1 MGLGDLIKGG
11 ISGILDGVTKGASD
25 IIKDFKADPN
35 KVLDHEEKL
44 LQLKADAENKILDL
58 TEKNYESMLA
68 DTADARNLDIK
79 KQESANASWLSKNVA
94 YMIDIFV
101 LLIWGALTIF
111 LLAKALKIVTI
122 EHGVDLTG
130 VYGIYTG
137 VTAVAMTIIN
147 FHRGSSKS
155 SEDKSK
161 QISDMLNK

>member
-1 MGLGDLIKGG
+1 MPISDLIKK
-11 ISGILDGVTKGASD
+11 GVEDAIGSITNGASS

-44 LQLKADAENKILDL
+44 AQLAQDAKNKILDVS
-58 TEKNYESMLA
+58 EKQYEVMLA

-79 KQESANASWLSKNVA
+79 KQESSNASWLSKNVA
-94 YMIDIFV
+94 YLLDIFV
-101 LLIWGALTIF
+101 ALVWGSLTVF
-111 LLAKALKIVTI
+111 LLAKALKLVQA
-122 EHGVDLTG
+122 EHVDLTG

-137 VTAVAMTIIN
+137 VTAVFMTIIN

-161 QISDMLNK
+161 QINDMINNK